1 LIVVVI
7 VVVVAIVFVIFVVV
21 VLENKKKEIR
31 TRSEE
36 PLCTRYIVPFK
47 TYNGL
52 CTMVLVR
59 RAQKSIEVSFFDR
72 RKYVCT

>member
-7 VVVVAIVFVIFVVV
+7 VVVVAIVVVIFVVV
-21 VLENKKKEIR
+21 VLGEKKRKKRNPKFTSKRIEEQLF
-31 TRSEE
+31 TRF
-36 PLCTRYIVPFK
+36 IVPFK

-59 RAQKSIEVSFFDR
+59 RAQKSIP
-72 RKYVCT
+72 

>member
-7 VVVVAIVFVIFVVV
+7 VVVVAIVVVVFVVV
-21 VLENKKKEIR
+21 YLKKKR
-31 TRSEE
+31 KKRNPKFTSKRSEE
-36 PLCTRYIVPFK
+36 QLFTRYIVPFK

-59 RAQKSIEVSFFDR
+59 RAQKSI
-72 RKYVCT
+72 T